1 MVAALR
7 VLLAA
12 AWLLSG
18 VVASSAENYP
28 TRPVRVVVGFPAGG
42 PTDAIAR
49 IVAQKLTDNLGQQF
63 FVENIGG
70 AGGNT
75 AAGQVARVT
84 PDGYTIMAISTGFV
98 VNPSLYAKVPYDPIK
113 DFAPVTLVAA
123 SPNIV
128 VVNPQVPAKTL
139 PELVQLI
146 RDNPG
151 KYSFAG
157 PGVGSTP
164 HLGGELFR
172 LAFKL
177 DLVHVPF
184 TGAGPAVQ
192 ATVGGHTPI
201 AFTALPSSLSA
212 VQGGQLRALG
222 VASAERAAGLPD
234 VPTYA
239 EQGVKD
245 QDADTLTG
253 IVAPAG
259 TPKEI
264 VDLLYRE
271 IAKIVAQPDVKERL
285 TRARFQSGR
294 QYAGAVRRAHQ
305 AGDRQVGQGG
315 ARRKAADRVN
325 DRVTALTMALTVSAI
340 FTKVRPIRFFWIQ
353 ATRHS
358 CTTEESFAITRR
370 KRCGTKA
377 GFSTSIAAPSGEI
390 FRTTQGMTEPPDE
403 TKAGSSI
410 SVRGYF
416 RFSSM
421 PCPVPA
427 KTTRLTAKP

>member
-1 MVAALR
+1 VVAALR
-7 VLLAA
+7 IVFAA
-12 AWLLSG
+12 TWLLSG
-18 VVASSAENYP
+18 VWAAAAESYP
-28 TRPVRVVVGFPAGG
+28 TRPVRVVVGFPPGG

-84 PDGYTIMAISTGFV
+84 PDGYTIMAISTGFI

-123 SPNIV
+123 SPNII

-146 RDNPG
+146 KDNPG

-201 AFTALPSSLSA
+201 AFTALPSSLAA
-212 VQGGQLRALG
+212 VQAGQLRALG
-222 VASAERAAGLPD
+222 VAATERVAGLPN

-239 EQGVKD
+239 EQGIKD
-245 QDADTLTG
+245 QEADTLTG

-285 TRARFQSGR
+285 TTLGFNPVANTPE
-294 QYAGAVRRAHQ
+294 QYGERIKVEIDKWGKVVR
-305 AGDRQVGQGG
+305 D
-315 ARRKAADRVN
+315 
-325 DRVTALTMALTVSAI
+325 
-340 FTKVRPIRFFWIQ
+340 
-353 ATRHS
+353 
-358 CTTEESFAITRR
+358 
-370 KRCGTKA
+370 
-377 GFSTSIAAPSGEI
+377 
-390 FRTTQGMTEPPDE
+390 
-403 TKAGSSI
+403 
-410 SVRGYF
+410 
-416 RFSSM
+416 
-421 PCPVPA
+421 A
-427 KTTRLTAKP
+427 KLRIE

>member
-1 MVAALR
+1 MVAVLR
-7 VLLAA
+7 ILLAA
-12 AWLLSG
+12 VWLASG
-18 VVASSAENYP
+18 AAAATAQGYP
-28 TRPVRVVVGFPAGG
+28 TKPVRIVVGFTAGG

-49 IVAQKLTDNLGQQF
+49 IVAQKLSDSLGQQF
-63 FVENIGG
+63 VVENIGG

-75 AAGQVARVT
+75 AAGQVARAT

-113 DFAPVTLVAA
+113 DFAPISLVAA
-123 SPNIV
+123 SPNVV
-128 VVNPQVPAKTL
+128 VVNPSVPAKTL
-139 PELVQLI
+139 SELIQLI

-172 LAFKL
+172 LAFGL

-184 TGAGPAVQ
+184 AGAGPAVQ

-212 VQGGQLRALG
+212 IQAGQLRALG
-222 VASAERAAGLPD
+222 VAASKRAANMPD
-234 VPTYA
+234 VPTFA
-239 EQGVKD
+239 EQGIKD

-271 IAKIVAQPDVKERL
+271 IAKAVSQPEVRERL
-285 TRARFQSGR
+285 TTLGFDPVANTPDEF
-294 QYAGAVRRAHQ
+294 
-305 AGDRQVGQGG
+305 G
-315 ARRKAADRVN
+315 ARIKLEIDKWG
-325 DRVTALTMALTVSAI
+325 
-340 FTKVRPIRFFWIQ
+340 KV
-353 ATRHS
+353 
-358 CTTEESFAITRR
+358 
-370 KRCGTKA
+370 
-377 GFSTSIAAPSGEI
+377 
-390 FRTTQGMTEPPDE
+390 
-403 TKAGSSI
+403 
-410 SVRGYF
+410 VRD
-416 RFSSM
+416 
-421 PCPVPA
+421 A
-427 KTTRLTAKP
+427 KLRIE

>member
-1 MVAALR
+1 M
-7 VLLAA
+7 LAV

-18 VVASSAENYP
+18 VVAASAENYP

-212 VQGGQLRALG
+212 VQAGQLRALG

-285 TRARFQSGR
+285 TVLGFNPVANTPE
-294 QYAGAVRRAHQ
+294 QY
-305 AGDRQVGQGG
+305 G
-315 ARRKAADRVN
+315 ARIRLEIDKWG
-325 DRVTALTMALTVSAI
+325 
-340 FTKVRPIRFFWIQ
+340 KV
-353 ATRHS
+353 
-358 CTTEESFAITRR
+358 
-370 KRCGTKA
+370 
-377 GFSTSIAAPSGEI
+377 
-390 FRTTQGMTEPPDE
+390 
-403 TKAGSSI
+403 
-410 SVRGYF
+410 VRD
-416 RFSSM
+416 
-421 PCPVPA
+421 A
-427 KTTRLTAKP
+427 KLRIE

>member
-7 VLLAA
+7 VMLAA

-18 VVASSAENYP
+18 AMSSSAQNYP
-28 TRPVRVVVGFPAGG
+28 TRPVRIVVGFPAGG
-42 PTDAIAR
+42 PTDVIAR
-49 IVAQKLTDNLGQQF
+49 IVAQKLSDNLGQQF

-212 VQGGQLRALG
+212 VQAGQLRALG

-285 TRARFQSGR
+285 TVLGFNPVANTPE
-294 QYAGAVRRAHQ
+294 QY
-305 AGDRQVGQGG
+305 G
-315 ARRKAADRVN
+315 ARIRLEIDKWG
-325 DRVTALTMALTVSAI
+325 
-340 FTKVRPIRFFWIQ
+340 KV
-353 ATRHS
+353 
-358 CTTEESFAITRR
+358 
-370 KRCGTKA
+370 
-377 GFSTSIAAPSGEI
+377 
-390 FRTTQGMTEPPDE
+390 
-403 TKAGSSI
+403 
-410 SVRGYF
+410 VRD
-416 RFSSM
+416 
-421 PCPVPA
+421 A
-427 KTTRLTAKP
+427 KLRIE

>member
-7 VLLAA
+7 VVLAA
-12 AWLLSG
+12 MWLLSG
-18 VVASSAENYP
+18 VVAVSAQGYP
-28 TRPVRVVVGFPAGG
+28 NRPVRVVVGFPAGG

-49 IVAQKLTDNLGQQF
+49 IVAQKLSDNLGQQF

-98 VNPSLYAKVPYDPIK
+98 VNPSLYAKVPYDPVK
-113 DFAPVTLVAA
+113 DFAPVTLVAV
-123 SPNIV
+123 SPNVV
-128 VVNPQVPAKTL
+128 VVNPQVAAKTL

-172 LAFKL
+172 LAFNL

-184 TGAGPAVQ
+184 TGAGPAIQ

-201 AFTALPSSLSA
+201 AFTALPPALSA
-212 VQGGQLRALG
+212 VQSGQLRALG
-222 VASAERAAGLPD
+222 VASTERAAGMPD
-234 VPTYA
+234 VPTFA

-264 VDLLYRE
+264 VDLLHRE

-285 TRARFQSGR
+285 TVLGFKPVANTPDQF
-294 QYAGAVRRAHQ
+294 
-305 AGDRQVGQGG
+305 G
-315 ARRKAADRVN
+315 ARIRLEMDKWG
-325 DRVTALTMALTVSAI
+325 
-340 FTKVRPIRFFWIQ
+340 KV
-353 ATRHS
+353 
-358 CTTEESFAITRR
+358 
-370 KRCGTKA
+370 
-377 GFSTSIAAPSGEI
+377 
-390 FRTTQGMTEPPDE
+390 
-403 TKAGSSI
+403 
-410 SVRGYF
+410 VRD
-416 RFSSM
+416 
-421 PCPVPA
+421 A
-427 KTTRLTAKP
+427 KLRIE

>member
-7 VLLAA
+7 VMLAA

-18 VVASSAENYP
+18 VVAASAENYP

-63 FVENIGG
+63 FVENI
-70 AGGNT
+70 GGNT

-177 DLVHVPF
+177 

-212 VQGGQLRALG
+212 VQAGQLRALG

-285 TRARFQSGR
+285 TVLGFNPVANTPE
-294 QYAGAVRRAHQ
+294 QY
-305 AGDRQVGQGG
+305 G
-315 ARRKAADRVN
+315 ARIRLEIDKWG
-325 DRVTALTMALTVSAI
+325 
-340 FTKVRPIRFFWIQ
+340 KV
-353 ATRHS
+353 
-358 CTTEESFAITRR
+358 
-370 KRCGTKA
+370 
-377 GFSTSIAAPSGEI
+377 
-390 FRTTQGMTEPPDE
+390 
-403 TKAGSSI
+403 
-410 SVRGYF
+410 VRD
-416 RFSSM
+416 
-421 PCPVPA
+421 A
-427 KTTRLTAKP
+427 KLRIE

>member
-7 VLLAA
+7 VMLAA

-18 VVASSAENYP
+18 VMAASAENYP
-28 TRPVRVVVGFPAGG
+28 TRPVRIVVGFPAGG

-212 VQGGQLRALG
+212 VQAGQLRALG

-285 TRARFQSGR
+285 TVLGFNPVANTPE
-294 QYAGAVRRAHQ
+294 QY
-305 AGDRQVGQGG
+305 G
-315 ARRKAADRVN
+315 ARIRLEIDKWG
-325 DRVTALTMALTVSAI
+325 
-340 FTKVRPIRFFWIQ
+340 KV
-353 ATRHS
+353 
-358 CTTEESFAITRR
+358 
-370 KRCGTKA
+370 
-377 GFSTSIAAPSGEI
+377 
-390 FRTTQGMTEPPDE
+390 
-403 TKAGSSI
+403 
-410 SVRGYF
+410 VRD
-416 RFSSM
+416 
-421 PCPVPA
+421 A
-427 KTTRLTAKP
+427 KLRIE

>member
-1 MVAALR
+1 MGRVSC

-12 AWLLSG
+12 AWLALG
-18 VVASSAENYP
+18 VVPCSAQNYP
-28 TRPVRVVVGFPAGG
+28 ARPVRLVVGFPAGG

-49 IVAQKLTDNLGQQF
+49 MVSQKLSDTLGQQF

-75 AAGQVARVT
+75 AAGQVARAT

-113 DFAPVTLVAA
+113 DFVPVTLVAA
-123 SPNIV
+123 SPNVV
-128 VVNPQVPAKTL
+128 VVNPAVPAKSL

-146 RDNPG
+146 RANPG

-172 LAFKL
+172 LAFDL

-184 TGAGPAVQ
+184 TGAGPAIQ

-201 AFTALPSSLSA
+201 AFTALPPALSA
-212 VQGGQLRALG
+212 VQSGQLRALG
-222 VASAERAAGLPD
+222 VASTERAAGMPD
-234 VPTYA
+234 VPTFA

-264 VDLLYRE
+264 VDLLHRE

-285 TRARFQSGR
+285 TTLGFK
-294 QYAGAVRRAHQ
+294 AVANTPDQ
-305 AGDRQVGQGG
+305 FG
-315 ARRKAADRVN
+315 ARIRLEMDKWG
-325 DRVTALTMALTVSAI
+325 
-340 FTKVRPIRFFWIQ
+340 KV
-353 ATRHS
+353 
-358 CTTEESFAITRR
+358 
-370 KRCGTKA
+370 
-377 GFSTSIAAPSGEI
+377 
-390 FRTTQGMTEPPDE
+390 
-403 TKAGSSI
+403 
-410 SVRGYF
+410 VRD
-416 RFSSM
+416 
-421 PCPVPA
+421 A
-427 KTTRLTAKP
+427 KLRIE

>member
-7 VLLAA
+7 VMLAV

-18 VVASSAENYP
+18 VVAASAENYP

-139 PELVQLI
+139 PELVQLS

-212 VQGGQLRALG
+212 VQAGQLRALG

-285 TRARFQSGR
+285 TVLGFNPVANTPE
-294 QYAGAVRRAHQ
+294 QY
-305 AGDRQVGQGG
+305 G
-315 ARRKAADRVN
+315 ARIRLEIDKWG
-325 DRVTALTMALTVSAI
+325 
-340 FTKVRPIRFFWIQ
+340 KV
-353 ATRHS
+353 
-358 CTTEESFAITRR
+358 
-370 KRCGTKA
+370 
-377 GFSTSIAAPSGEI
+377 
-390 FRTTQGMTEPPDE
+390 
-403 TKAGSSI
+403 
-410 SVRGYF
+410 VRD
-416 RFSSM
+416 
-421 PCPVPA
+421 A
-427 KTTRLTAKP
+427 KLRIE